1 MTTRGQAGDQAA
13 SGKPITGRKVLVMM
27 VVGFGIIIAANL
39 TMMFAATGTFPGL
52 VVENSYVASQ
62 EWNRKTHAQRE
73 LGWSAASDYADGILT
88 VRMTGRDGAPV
99 AGLRVTATVGRP
111 ASTRD
116 DVTLEL
122 AAGQGAYAAPAT
134 LGPGR
139 WRIAIQAAGESGAPF
154 EAEAEF
160 TVPGGQ

>member
-1 MTTRGQAGDQAA
+1 MSTRGQAGDQVA

-27 VVGFGIIIAANL
+27 IVGFGIIIAANM

-62 EWNRKTHAQRE
+62 EWDRKTAAQRA
-73 LGWSAASDYADGILT
+73 LGWSAAADYAEGTLT

-111 ASTRD
+111 ATTRD
-116 DVTLEL
+116 DMTLEL
-122 AAGQGAYAAPAT
+122 AERQGAYAAPVE

-139 WRIAIQAAGESGAPF
+139 WRIALQVAAESGAPF
-154 EAEAEF
+154 EADAEF

>member
-1 MTTRGQAGDQAA
+1 MTMRGQAQDQAA

-27 VVGFGIIIAANL
+27 VVGFGIVIAVNMA
-39 TMMFAATGTFPGL
+39 MMFAATGTFPGL
-52 VVENSYVASQ
+52 VVENSYLASQ
-62 EWNRKTHAQRE
+62 EWNRKTEAQRA
-73 LGWSAASDYADGILT
+73 LGWSAAVDYADGTLT
-88 VRMTGRDGAPV
+88 VQMTGRDGAPV

-116 DVTLEL
+116 DVTIEL
-122 AAGQGAYAAPAT
+122 AEGRGAYAAPAA

-139 WRIAIQAAGESGAPF
+139 WRIALQAAGESGAPF